1 MFPVVTLNLSK
12 HPGKSS
18 FHLPVSRPIVKEEGH
33 GNLETPDKAG
43 LAICKCMF
51 HLLFLL
57 VRLLLNL
64 ALKLSTSLQGGEI
77 QHWVF
82 DKNGK
87 YVVEE

>member
-18 FHLPVSRPIVKEEGH
+18 FHLPISRPIVKQEGH
-33 GNLETPDKAG
+33 RNLETPDKAG
-43 LAICKCMF
+43 LAICKWMF

-57 VRLLLNL
+57 GRLLLNL
-64 ALKLSTSLQGGEI
+64 ALKLSTSLQGGGI

-82 DKNGK
+82 YENGK
-87 YVVEE
+87 YAVKE